1 MSFLFFAQDHPS
13 QKKKIPLQIDMHLPA
28 SALIHEVA
36 RAPRIF
42 LEKLSVE
49 YVDRL
54 WPQDGLNRSCR
65 DNFIREGTCLV
76 AVSIGQGKKWRKG
89 RETPPA
95 PFYFDVCVLYWLFYL
110 PFTASIFFT
119 PRHLIPASP
128 FPPLFSSRP
137 VVSLQGR
144 VQRDDGVYACL
155 SSRK

>member
-1 MSFLFFAQDHPS
+1 MSSNGQENMTQVLQNSSNNVDIFKTPPKKTCGKIETVYVQIADHPS

-76 AVSIGQGKKWRKG
+76 ATRRAEALGRAGIG
-89 RETPPA
+89 
-95 PFYFDVCVLYWLFYL
+95 
-110 PFTASIFFT
+110 ASAWEQEA
-119 PRHLIPASP
+119 LAE
-128 FPPLFSSRP
+128 
-137 VVSLQGR
+137 VR
-144 VQRDDGVYACL
+144 VQKKKAQTEGGEDGEEEGV
-155 SSRK
+155 